1 MAHTEEAKSG
11 NRLLVL
17 ATVVLAVAGLLKLSH
32 ADAASGPPPRPKAT
46 VLGKQL
52 PPTTPAP
59 MNMTMGRSVPTHI
72 DIPAVNVHADMITVG
87 LNADNT
93 VGTPTLANA
102 KVAAWYNRSPTPGQ
116 VGSSIIDAHVD
127 SSLMADYRGAF
138 FYLGLAKPGMEV
150 EVTRADHSVA
160 VFTIDEVESALKA
173 EFPADKVYA
182 ATDYPGL
189 SLITC
194 GGAFDNKTHEYL
206 GNTIVY
212 AHLTAERKP
221 SHNAR

>member
-1 MAHTEEAKSG
+1 MARTDEAKSG

-17 ATVVLAVAGLLKLSH
+17 ATVVLAVAGLVKLSH
-32 ADAASGPPPRPKAT
+32 ADAAAGPPRPQAT
-46 VLGKQL
+46 VLGKRL

-59 MNMTMGRSVPTHI
+59 LNLTMGRSAPTHI
-72 DIPAVNVHADMITVG
+72 DIPAVNVHADMIGVG
-87 LNADNT
+87 LNPDNT
-93 VGTPTLANA
+93 IGTPTLANA

-127 SSLMADYRGAF
+127 SLLMADYRGAF
-138 FYLGLAKPGMEV
+138 FYLGLTKPGMEV
-150 EVTRADHSVA
+150 DVTRADHSVA
-160 VFTIDEVESALKA
+160 VFTVDEVQSALKA
-173 EFPADKVYA
+173 QFPADKVYA
-182 ATDYPGL
+182 ATTYPGL

-194 GGAFDNKTHEYL
+194 GGAFDAKTHEYL

-221 SHNAR
+221 PRNAR